1 MACSLLLHAPGV
13 PPRRQALS
21 GPRTAGGSQGDGL
34 LLPGL
39 PPAALRL
46 EPCGAGV
53 VVEAAAPGVRAAGRP
68 LPPGGRRL
76 LRPGER
82 ATVMEHA
89 IEATAAPEDAGTRLR
104 AANLIRQAA
113 RGELPPPGPHLLVL
127 TGAAAGARLPLGAD
141 QVLGRGRTA
150 DVRLPDPGASR
161 RHARLAITGG
171 GALLEDLGA
180 KNGVALNGVRIVG
193 RRTLRAGD
201 TIGIGETILALE
213 LPGGAPRPRA
223 EGRPRPR
230 RRPGPLAAAALLALA
245 AAALA
250 LAGS

>member
-1 MACSLLLHAPGV
+1 
-13 PPRRQALS
+13 
-21 GPRTAGGSQGDGL
+21 
-34 LLPGL
+34 
-39 PPAALRL
+39 
-46 EPCGAGV
+46 
-53 VVEAAAPGVRAAGRP
+53 
-68 LPPGGRRL
+68 
-76 LRPGER
+76 
-82 ATVMEHA
+82 
-89 IEATAAPEDAGTRLR
+89 
-104 AANLIRQAA
+104 
-113 RGELPPPGPHLLVL
+113 
-127 TGAAAGARLPLGAD
+127 
-141 QVLGRGRTA
+141 
-150 DVRLPDPGASR
+150 
-161 RHARLAITGG
+161 GG

-250 LAGS
+250 HAGS